1 MSIAYV
7 KVTKGRYDYYLA
19 CANQLRMDS
28 KNLIEKTRLYVE
40 KELAG
45 DGSGHDWWHVY
56 RVWSIA
62 KKITQKENADPT
74 IVELSALLHDIAD
87 WKFNDGDESAGPR
100 QATAWL
106 NKNGVD
112 PRLVGEVCEIIS
124 TLSYKG
130 AGVATPMRTIEGK
143 IVQDADRLDAIG
155 AVGIAR
161 TFAYGGNKN
170 RLMYHPEET
179 PVMHESFDHYKNNK
193 GHTINHF
200 HEKLLLLKD
209 RMNTESAKKLAEQ
222 RHLFMENYLD
232 RFHKEWN
239 GDA

>member
-1 MSIAYV
+1 
-7 KVTKGRYDYYLA
+7 
-19 CANQLRMDS
+19 MDS
-28 KNLIEKTRLYVE
+28 KKLIEKTRLYVE

-62 KKITQKENADPT
+62 KKIAQKENADQT
-74 IVELSALLHDIAD
+74 IVELAALLHDIAD
-87 WKFNDGDESAGPR
+87 WKFNDRDESAGPR
-100 QATAWL
+100 QGAAWL

-112 PRLVGEVCEIIS
+112 PKLVDEVCEIIS

-170 RLMYHPEET
+170 RLMYHP
-179 PVMHESFDHYKNNK
+179 
-193 GHTINHF
+193 
-200 HEKLLLLKD
+200 
-209 RMNTESAKKLAEQ
+209 
-222 RHLFMENYLD
+222 
-232 RFHKEWN
+232 
-239 GDA
+239 

>member
-1 MSIAYV
+1 
-7 KVTKGRYDYYLA
+7 
-19 CANQLRMDS
+19 MDS

-74 IVELSALLHDIAD
+74 IVGLSALLHDIAD
-87 WKFNDGDESAGPR
+87 WKFNDGDESAGSR

-179 PVMHESFDHYKNNK
+179 PVMHESFGHYKNNK

>member
-1 MSIAYV
+1 M
-7 KVTKGRYDYYLA
+7 
-19 CANQLRMDS
+19 
-28 KNLIEKTRLYVE
+28 
-40 KELAG
+40 ELA
-45 DGSGHDWWHVY
+45 
-56 RVWSIA
+56 
-62 KKITQKENADPT
+62 
-74 IVELSALLHDIAD
+74 ALLHDIAD

-100 QATAWL
+100 QAAAWL

-112 PRLVGEVCEIIS
+112 PGLVDEVCEIIS

-161 TFAYGGNKN
+161 TFAYGGYKN
-170 RLMYHPEET
+170 RLMYHPEEA
-179 PVMHESFDHYKNNK
+179 PVMHESFEHYKNNK

-209 RMNTESAKKLAEQ
+209 RMNTESAKNLAEQ

-232 RFHKEWN
+232 RFHKEWD

>member
-1 MSIAYV
+1 
-7 KVTKGRYDYYLA
+7 
-19 CANQLRMDS
+19 MDS
-28 KNLIEKTRLYVE
+28 KKLIEKTRLYVE
-40 KELAG
+40 KALAG

-62 KKITQKENADPT
+62 KKIAQKENADQT
-74 IVELSALLHDIAD
+74 IVELAALLHDIAD

-100 QATAWL
+100 QAAAWL

-112 PRLVGEVCEIIS
+112 PGLVDEVCEIIS

-170 RLMYHPEET
+170 RLMYHPEEA
-179 PVMHESFDHYKNNK
+179 PVMHKSFEHYKNNK

-209 RMNTESAKKLAEQ
+209 RMNTESAKNLAEQ

-232 RFHKEWN
+232 RFHKEWD

>member
-1 MSIAYV
+1 
-7 KVTKGRYDYYLA
+7 
-19 CANQLRMDS
+19 MDS

-130 AGVATPMRTIEGK
+130 AGVATPMRAIEGK